1 MKKSIVFVA
10 VTVLIVGVITSYTLA
25 GNGKGPAAGKGT
37 ASGICEMNR
46 DGSCL
51 LGLTDCTGC
60 ASEMKAGNGK
70 GQGGSTAKARAI
82 ASGNAMGHAMALA
95 RVKVKGKA
103 KEPAV
108 ARGSD

>member
-10 VTVLIVGVITSYTLA
+10 VTVLLVGVITSYTLA

-51 LGLTDCTGC
+51 LGLTDCSGC

-70 GQGGSTAKARAI
+70 GQGGSAGKGQGDCQRKRDGSCDGT
-82 ASGNAMGHAMALA
+82 G
-95 RVKVKGKA
+95 KGKGQGQG
-103 KEPAV
+103 KGT
-108 ARGSD
+108 GSCPRK

>member
-1 MKKSIVFVA
+1 MKRSIVFVA

-37 ASGICEMNR
+37 ASGICEMNL

-60 ASEMKAGNGK
+60 TSEMKAGNGK
-70 GQGGSTAKARAI
+70 GQGGSAGKGQGDCQQKRDGSCDGT
-82 ASGNAMGHAMALA
+82 G
-95 RVKVKGKA
+95 KGKGQG
-103 KEPAV
+103 KGT
-108 ARGSD
+108 GSCPRK